1 MEQNAFTGQM
11 IATVTALIGLGS
23 VLVTLGR
30 LMQKLDQLHKDN
42 KELKEDIEE
51 VRHELAKE
59 KENKEIWRD
68 QLSEKLSDLS
78 RRIIVVETKLSK

>member
-11 IATVTALIGLGS
+11 IATFTALIGLGS
-23 VLVTLGR
+23 VLITLGR

-51 VRHELAKE
+51 VRLELAKE
-59 KENKEIWRD
+59 KQVREIWRD
-68 QLSEKLSDLS
+68 QLSEKLNELS
-78 RRIIVVETKLSK
+78 ERTVIMETKIEK

>member
-11 IATVTALIGLGS
+11 IATLTALIGLGS

-42 KELKEDIEE
+42 KELKGDIDE
-51 VRHELAKE
+51 VRSELAKE
-59 KENKEIWRD
+59 KENRELWRD
-68 QLSEKLSDLS
+68 QLSEKLTELS
-78 RRIIVVETKLSK
+78 ERTIVMETRIAK